1 MFKGFTSISIDA
13 KGRLAVPARYRDQ
26 LSLADAGSLVLTM
39 NPWDRCLWLYPAAEW
54 ELIEEKL
61 QALSDF
67 DREARRTKQIMRGYA
82 TGCALDGQGRVLL
95 PNELRRFALLDKRVA
110 FMGQGNKFEIWD
122 EDVWNG
128 LRDEWLEGVNA
139 RDGTAGGMLGSLA
152 L

>member
-1 MFKGFTSISIDA
+1 
-13 KGRLAVPARYRDQ
+13 
-26 LSLADAGSLVLTM
+26 
-39 NPWDRCLWLYPAAEW
+39 
-54 ELIEEKL
+54 
-61 QALSDF
+61 
-67 DREARRTKQIMRGYA
+67 MRGYA
-82 TGCALDGQGRVLL
+82 TDCALDGQGRVLL